1 MKIPN
6 LVTTALPPPLTSL
19 ADRGWI
25 RCGVEKTA
33 ADTVVCELV
42 RLLCRVLPA

>member
-6 LVTTALPPPLTSL
+6 LVTTGLPLLLTSL

-25 RCGVEKTA
+25 RCGVEEAA
-33 ADTVVCELV
+33 ADTTVSELV
-42 RLLCRVLPA
+42 RLLCCVRRA